1 MSDIV
6 PVNYQ
11 IHSCNI
17 YEFYIF
23 DLVSQSKFCLGVYR
37 INVKCGFMQ
46 IYTLVGKLTVKMML
60 WGQNK
65 DKIRKNIIK
74 INQVYKFEHIYF
86 SSAIF
91 FRVNLWIITTW
102 INIDNW
108 LISVNINSSEYLI
121 LFNVRS
127 DFKWGK
133 SIFQ

>member
-1 MSDIV
+1 MMSDIV

-60 WGQNK
+60 
-65 DKIRKNIIK
+65 
-74 INQVYKFEHIYF
+74 
-86 SSAIF
+86 
-91 FRVNLWIITTW
+91 
-102 INIDNW
+102 
-108 LISVNINSSEYLI
+108 
-121 LFNVRS
+121 
-127 DFKWGK
+127 
-133 SIFQ
+133 